1 MYIFIDLCIFYIILS
16 GNKSYNFLWLLKTPI
31 ELLIFPLSSSLG
43 GAISSPSSVRP
54 PTSFHISLLL
64 VTVSYSS
71 CQTLLVDTVH
81 SSQFFLIMKWCWV
94 NQLTLQIP
102 FPLVWVMDLFSLLRF
117 LALFL
122 FYDLLPSMKKNKTL
136 THSSKATTASVFK
149 LFSYFTAYLKIQAKL
164 SRSLTFQDPS
174 LLLFCWTCQWWE
186 MVSWV
191 M

>member
-31 ELLIFPLSSSLG
+31 ELLIFPLSSSLS
-43 GAISSPSSVRP
+43 GAVTSPSSVRP

-81 SSQFFLIMKWCWV
+81 SLQFFLIMKWCWV

-117 LALFL
+117 LALF
-122 FYDLLPSMKKNKTL
+122 FCFMIFSLPWRKMRLWL
-136 THSSKATTASVFK
+136 TV
-149 LFSYFTAYLKIQAKL
+149 LKPPLHL
-164 SRSLTFQDPS
+164 SPNSFLI
-174 LLLFCWTCQWWE
+174 LLFI
-186 MVSWV
+186 
-191 M
+191 